1 MIITNTNEKQAI
13 KQLATNLK
21 QIAAQNGPRVPEV
34 ERYIKKHMGRQS
46 GAMYYMAQAII
57 VQQQA
62 LKQAEAQ
69 IDHMQSQQQPESF
82 MPQQQAR
89 PQAAQPAGHQSGG
102 GFLANAAQTALGIG
116 GGILVANA
124 GMALAD
130 SLFGESFDTGD
141 LIDVYEARYED
152 AAEDALFDAGGF
164 DDFDDF
170 GFDDW

>member
-1 MIITNTNEKQAI
+1 MNANEKQAI
-13 KQLATNLK
+13 KQLSMNLR
-21 QIAAQNGPRVPEV
+21 QIAAQSGPRDPQV
-34 ERYIKKHMGRQS
+34 EGYINQHVGQIS
-46 GAMYYMAQAII
+46 GAMYYMAQAVIL
-57 VQQQA
+57 QQQA

-69 IDHMQSQQQPESF
+69 INQL
-82 MPQQQAR
+82 QAR
-89 PQAAQPAGHQSGG
+89 QQHGSCMPRPQESRPTASQSGG

-141 LIDVYEARYED
+141 LLNVYEAGYED
-152 AAEDALFDAGGF
+152 AAGDAFFDDGGF
-164 DDFDDF
+164 DDFEF